1 MLVDRRCIGPV
12 NARTPLATGPLRT
25 GGFVSRIG
33 HRGAGHR
40 AAVERLHS
48 TAPVRVRCA
57 CCAGRIRISRHTM
70 RCGPV
75 PRGLVF
81 SRRPAARRKTLLL
94 IKYLSLFRVSR
105 IFGILTGIPDD
116 LTAVARVINQTLT
129 YMCNMRS
136 GMLSR
141 DTPHAASR
149 GTPCSIRRTDVV
161 SDLVETQAP

>member
-12 NARTPLATGPLRT
+12 NARTPLATGR
-25 GGFVSRIG
+25 FVSRIG
-33 HRGAGHR
+33 HRGAGRR

-48 TAPVRVRCA
+48 TAPVRVRCGCWA
-57 CCAGRIRISRHTM
+57 YPHII
-70 RCGPV
+70 RCGPG
-75 PRGLVF
+75 PRIFRRLRPEIRDAVF
-81 SRRPAARRKTLLL
+81 DNIIAFAAP
-94 IKYLSLFRVSR
+94 RVG

-149 GTPCSIRRTDVV
+149 GTLLYPSHGCCIGSRGDTGAIER
-161 SDLVETQAP
+161 